1 MLSTVGIAALIVG
14 LNILFFLLYWYWTDL
29 MKRNRARQR
38 DAEGQQQQ
46 QQHHQQQQHRRQ
58 QRQDHQRTQ
67 LQNLPENSPP
77 AYEDLANPNKYP
89 IYVISYEGLE
99 EEPGVE
105 PPAYE
110 FVVWNSTTDA
120 TAVQNQ

>member
-1 MLSTVGIAALIVG
+1 
-14 LNILFFLLYWYWTDL
+14 

-46 QQHHQQQQHRRQ
+46 QQEQQKQHHQQQQRQ
-58 QRQDHQRTQ
+58 QRQDHQRHQQPTQ

-89 IYVISYEGLE
+89 IYMISYEGLV

-105 PPAYE
+105 PPANE

-120 TAVQNQ
+120 TTAQNQ